1 MNLTLYRFCHDEA
14 HIIHVFSF
22 RVKQI
27 QIICIVV
34 ASVMPTKYSIT
45 SVKALFNHRFAD
57 TSVLPFLNIFF
68 RVKGIQNLRIADAS
82 VIPTSI
88 SGDIYATT
96 VMIAEKAAD
105 LIRGHESVKWFRR
118 LSEKILK
125 L

>member
-1 MNLTLYRFCHDEA
+1 MHQL
-14 HIIHVFSF
+14 
-22 RVKQI
+22 
-27 QIICIVV
+27 
-34 ASVMPTKYSIT
+34 KYSPYI
-45 SVKALFNHRFAD
+45 
-57 TSVLPFLNIFF
+57 F

-96 VMIAEKAAD
+96 VMVAEKAAD